1 MQKLNDIITNKEEL
15 RKIWDNNFKLR
26 EKVGEYY
33 IEEQEFY
40 FDEVLSYFKDSLSNW
55 EFDIAY
61 GDIYFE
67 IKDNL
72 SFLNGIIKA
81 TKYYGLL
88 NDKDELK
95 AQGLIKKLELI
106 EELEEFEEYERV
118 SRKIVKLC
126 EELEQGILELVE
138 VVKEFFDISKELSNY
153 EEMFN
158 YFYECYIDIML
169 YNSEENFIYDD
180 SYILYKKV
188 LVSYNK

>member
-1 MQKLNDIITNKEEL
+1 MKKLNDIITNKEEL

-26 EKVGEYY
+26 EKVEENY
-33 IEEQEFY
+33 IEGQEFY
-40 FDEVLSYFKDSLSNW
+40 FEDVLNCFKDSLCNL

-72 SFLNGIIKA
+72 SFLNGVISA
-81 TKYYGLL
+81 TKNFGLL

-95 AQGLIKKLELI
+95 AKGLLKKLELI
-106 EELEEFEEYERV
+106 EELEEFEEYKKVNE
-118 SRKIVKLC
+118 KIDILY
-126 EELEQGILELVE
+126 EELEQGILELCKVI
-138 VVKEFFDISKELSNY
+138 KKFFDISEELSNN

-169 YNSEENFIYDD
+169 YNSEENYIYDD
-180 SYILYKKV
+180 SYILYKKI
-188 LVSYNK
+188 LVSYNE